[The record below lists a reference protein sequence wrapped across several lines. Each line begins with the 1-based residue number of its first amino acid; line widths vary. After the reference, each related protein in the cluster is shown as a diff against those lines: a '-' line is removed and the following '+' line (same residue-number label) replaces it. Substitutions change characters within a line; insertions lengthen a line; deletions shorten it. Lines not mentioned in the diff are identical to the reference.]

1 MKRSTF
7 FGLRTHHLVLALVA
21 ILVAVAWLSNYHLW

>member
-1 MKRSTF
+1 MKRSSF